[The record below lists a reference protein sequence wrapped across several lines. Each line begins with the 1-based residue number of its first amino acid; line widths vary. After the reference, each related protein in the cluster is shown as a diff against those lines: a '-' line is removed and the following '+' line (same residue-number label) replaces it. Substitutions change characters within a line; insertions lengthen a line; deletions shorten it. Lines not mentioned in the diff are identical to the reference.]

1 MTDQFWA
8 FGASAAIIL
17 VILSGFLFF
26 LAALISMLRSPLT
39 GGMVLVW
46 IIFAF
51 CAPFLGPVLW
61 FLIGRGN
68 ARSYPAHR

>member
-1 MTDQFWA
+1 MTDQFLA
-8 FGASAAIIL
+8 LGASAAIIL

-61 FLIGRGN
+61 FLIGRRN
-68 ARSYPAHR
+68 ARSYPAHH